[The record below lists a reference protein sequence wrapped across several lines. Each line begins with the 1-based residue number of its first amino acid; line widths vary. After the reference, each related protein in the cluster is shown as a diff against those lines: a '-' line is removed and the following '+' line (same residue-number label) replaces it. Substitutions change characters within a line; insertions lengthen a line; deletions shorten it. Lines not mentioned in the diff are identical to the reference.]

1 MKVSNY
7 RMSLVIA
14 LVCGM
19 TGFNPALSQ
28 KQSPGYEL
36 NFSKLEGLYGK
47 PLGKIRN
54 ITQDPYGFMWFAG
67 EEEKCIY
74 RYDGSKL
81 TLYRKDNFNT
91 NSLGGVNVATVYAD
105 NDGIIWVG
113 FTGSGLDAFN
123 PSTNT
128 FTHYRHDDSNKMSL
142 ADDNVNTILKDSQGR
157 VWIGTANGGL
167 DQLNVAT
174 GEFTHHQ
181 HDPNNIHSL
190 SHDFVINI
198 YEDRQGV
205 IWVATAGYPWI
216 VPDPEQG
223 GLNRLEPNGTFT
235 RYKHDPKDE
244 HSLISNKV
252 LALYEDSRGT
262 FWVGTAKDGLHT
274 MDRKTGRFE
283 RHRYD
288 PSQPLKLSRPPVK
301 MSDYWGDIDIITF
314 VTEDR
319 TGAIWIGT
327 MWAGI
332 TRYDPSSSLLTRFN
346 NSNGY
351 PDDTSWNGFVSSD
364 GVLWIASQK
373 NEMYRVNPIRK
384 VVESKDLK
392 VGVSRFLPNEDG
404 TFWVAAAG
412 LLQLSESGNILKSFT
427 IHQKNGNKAGL
438 IDVHRENE
446 ELLWLGTI
454 NGVFIFDLRTEGYH
468 PVDFGFD
475 TGPVIKILQDQTNPD
490 WKWIT
495 TINGGLVKYS
505 RKKGVLKRYTNDK
518 TNPASISSDHIIQL
532 ADDRKSLWIGTSE
545 GVSRLD
551 KKTDSLTNYLN
562 LKCTFLYIDS
572 RGVLWAGSENGLF
585 QYDTINDKFL
595 STVYHSVI
603 STDRTFGITEDH
615 SSNLWISTPS
625 FLVRIDSS
633 REAVS
638 QFGKEN
644 GIIQGNTNAG
654 SILTTKEG
662 IVLVGHGDGY
672 YTVDP
677 DVMKDNLQSPDVVF
691 TEFIIHGSDNS
702 SKQTNLLKIPAN
714 EMAPVTLSHNQNTF
728 SIGLLLPDYR
738 EPQGNQFQ
746 ARLLGYDDTWRNIT
760 SQNSSNYFAVA
771 PGSYTY
777 ELLAYTSSGSVKK
790 KSITIVILSPWWKTW
805 WAYGC
810 YALIASLLLFA
821 ARKMIV
827 HDERLKANL
836 QLEHLNFEKAKEVDR
851 VKTSFFTNISHE
863 FRTPLTLIKGPVQ
876 ELLEKYAND
885 PGARGKLKLIQ
896 RNSELLLKLINQ
908 LLDLARVEAG
918 TLKLEKSEDDVYSF
932 LRAIASSFES
942 FGRQKGVSLSVEIPV
957 VPKTIVYDRDKV
969 ETIVINLINNGI
981 KFTPMGGSVH
991 MKAIVDDSTLR
1002 FSVRDTGIGI
1012 SKEHQAKIFDRFHQL
1027 SEAHK
1032 EVGTG
1037 IGLSLVKELVAFM
1050 GGTIEV
1056 ISDTGKGSEFIVSIP
1071 VESAVEGSSKSIEKT
1086 RESIYVNSHEDDI
1099 SVVTSNGKNGK
1110 PQPAEGSAHI
1120 LVVEDNLDVRRFIID
1135 CMGTEFAFI
1144 EAENGLIGLE
1154 KARAEMPDL
1163 IISDIMMPEM
1173 DGMQMTQ
1180 EIKADIRTSHIPLIM
1195 LTAKSTE
1202 DSKLHGLQ
1210 TGADDYLVKPF
1221 NKNELLL
1228 KVRNAISRQQRL
1240 REKLRA
1246 ELMSSSPPVEVKSQD
1261 ERFLKTVKDKILER
1275 LNDEQLSVETLSED
1289 VGLSRSQLLRK
1300 VSALTGMSVNEL
1312 IRKLR
1317 LHRAAQLITQDW
1329 GPVSQIAYEVGF
1341 SNLSYFSKMF
1351 KEEFGI
1357 PPSEYTSK
1365 TINS

>member
-1 MKVSNY
+1 
-7 RMSLVIA
+7 MSLLIV
-14 LVCGM
+14 LVWGM
-19 TGFNPALSQ
+19 TEFNSALCQ

-81 TLYRKDNFNT
+81 TLYRKDNLNN
-91 NSLGGVNVATVYAD
+91 NSLGGVNVAVVYAD
-105 NDGIIWVG
+105 NAGIIWVG
-113 FTGSGLDAFN
+113 FTGAGLDAFN

-128 FTHYRHDDSNKMSL
+128 FTHYRHDDSNKKSL
-142 ADDNVNTILKDSQGR
+142 AENNVNTILKDSQGR
-157 VWIGTANGGL
+157 LWIGTGGGL

-174 GEFTHHQ
+174 GEFIHYQ
-181 HDPNNIHSL
+181 HDPSNMHSL

-216 VPDPEQG
+216 VPDLEQG

-252 LALYEDSRGT
+252 LALFEDSRGT

-283 RHRYD
+283 RHTYD
-288 PSQPLKLSRPPVK
+288 PSQPLKLSRPPGK
-301 MSDYWGDIDIITF
+301 LLPMFGDVDIITF
-314 VTEDR
+314 ITEDR
-319 TGAIWIGT
+319 SGAIWIGT
-327 MWAGI
+327 MTAGL
-332 TRYDPSSSLLTRFN
+332 TRYDPISGTITRYN

-351 PDDTSWNGFVSSD
+351 PDDSTWNGFISGD
-364 GVLWIASQK
+364 GVLWIATQQDVLL
-373 NEMYRVNPIRK
+373 RVNPIRK
-384 VVESKDLK
+384 VIESKDLK
-392 VGVSRFLPNEDG
+392 GRISRFLQNEDG
-404 TFWVAAAG
+404 TFWVAAAENG
-412 LLQLSESGNILKSFT
+412 LLQLSDNGNILKRITFG
-427 IHQKNGNKAGL
+427 QKNGDHINV

-446 ELLWLGTI
+446 ESLWLGTTH
-454 NGVFIFDLRTEGYH
+454 GVFIFDTKTGEYH
-468 PVDFGFD
+468 PLDLGFD
-475 TGPVIKILQDQTNPD
+475 GGATIKILQDQTNPD

-495 TINGGLVKYS
+495 TIDSGLVKYS
-505 RKKGVLKRYTNDK
+505 RKGRVLKRYTHDK
-518 TNPASISSDHIIQL
+518 TNPASISSDHVIIV
-532 ADDRKSLWIGTSE
+532 ADDRESLWIATHE
-545 GVSRLD
+545 GVSRLN
-551 KKTDSLTNYLN
+551 KETDSITNYLN
-562 LKCTFLYIDS
+562 IKCTFLYADS

-585 QYDTINDKFL
+585 QYDVTNDKFL
-595 STVYHSVI
+595 PTVYHSVI
-603 STDRTFGITEDH
+603 STERTYGIIEDH

-625 FLVRIDSS
+625 FIVRIDSS
-633 REAVS
+633 REEVS
-638 QFGKEN
+638 QFGKQN
-644 GIIQGNTNAG
+644 GVIQGSINAG
-654 SILTTKEG
+654 SILKTREG
-662 IVLVGHGDGY
+662 VILVGNGEGY
-672 YTVDP
+672 YVVDP
-677 DVMKDNLQSPDVVF
+677 DEMKDNFQSPDVAF
-691 TEFIIHGSDNS
+691 TEFLIHGSDNS
-702 SKQTNLLKIPAN
+702 SKQTNLLKAPAN

-738 EPQGNQFQ
+738 EPEGNQFQ
-746 ARLLGYDDTWRNIT
+746 ARLLGYDDTWRDIT
-760 SQNSSNYFAVA
+760 SQHSSNYFAVP

-777 ELLAYTSSGSVKK
+777 ELRAYTSRGSMKE
-790 KSITIVILSPWWKTW
+790 KSITVVILPPWWKTW
-805 WAYGC
+805 WAYGS
-810 YALIASLLLFA
+810 YALIAALLLFA

-876 ELLEKYAND
+876 ELLEKYGND
-885 PGARGKLKLIQ
+885 SGARAKLKLIQ
-896 RNSELLLKLINQ
+896 RNSDLLLKLINQ

-957 VPKTIVYDRDKV
+957 VHKSIVYDRDKV
-969 ETIVINLINNGI
+969 ETIVINLINNAI
-981 KFTPMGGSVH
+981 KFTPVGGSVH

-1012 SKEHQAKIFDRFHQL
+1012 SKEHQAKIFERFHQL

-1071 VESAVEGSSKSIEKT
+1071 IESVVEGLSKPIEMT
-1086 RESIYVNSHEDDI
+1086 QQSIYVNSHEHDI
-1099 SVVTSNGKNGK
+1099 SVVASNGKNGK
-1110 PQPAEGSAHI
+1110 PQAAEGSPHI

-1144 EAENGLIGLE
+1144 EAENGFVGLE

-1163 IISDIMMPEM
+1163 IISDVMMPEM

-1275 LNDEQLSVETLSED
+1275 MNDEQLSVETLSED

-1300 VSALTGMSVNEL
+1300 VTALTGMSVNEL